1 MSVPAYYATGGWMSD
16 DGGYCGSITC
26 RFLTLIH
33 GFEGQAKWQRYGF
46 LLVER
51 GLCRGVYGGGQSS
64 TWGLYFMR
72 SGTEA
77 AIPFLNGA
85 HNSYAPSQG
94 HDREATDLSLS

>member
-1 MSVPAYYATGGWMSD
+1 MSVPAYYATGGWMRD

-33 GFEGQAKWQRYGF
+33 GFE
-46 LLVER
+46 

-77 AIPFLNGA
+77 AIPSLNGA